1 VKINNEENNMSD
13 LEKRIQYLE
22 DLEAV
27 RRLKH
32 YYYCHCVDRAVAGDA
47 QASEETISRFCED
60 IVADF
65 TGLPLAE
72 GKEAVA
78 AFFAQ
83 GVPAFLS
90 WCQHRVMNEVIDIE
104 GDTATAIW
112 YVDCPASFR
121 EGNPTGTQG
130 SGFIAGR
137 YTETYIREDGVW
149 KWKKIIALLDVQK
162 PFAENWNGAERIDH
176 NR

>member
-1 VKINNEENNMSD
+1 MSD
-13 LEKRIQYLE
+13 LEKRIRHLE
-22 DLEAV
+22 DLEAI

-32 YYYCHCVDRAVAGDA
+32 YYYCHCVDRAVAGDS
-47 QASEETISRFCED
+47 QASEETISRFSKY

-78 AFFAQ
+78 AFYAQ

-90 WCQHRVMNEVIDIE
+90 WCQHRVMNEVIDID
-104 GDTATAIW
+104 GDTATAMW
-112 YVDCPASFR
+112 YIDCPASFR
-121 EGNPTGTQG
+121 EGNPTGIEG

-137 YTETYIREDGVW
+137 YAEEYIREDDVW
-149 KWKKIIALLDVQK
+149 KWSKITALLDVQK
-162 PFAENWNGAERIDH
+162 SFSDNWVGAEQIGS